1 MEHEPRYEY
10 ATFLWRLLALIID
23 QILLLIPVMIIALT
37 AGVMIGIFAP
47 NFDESAIEAGGNVI
61 GILVSWLYY
70 AIMESS
76 SKQATYGKL
85 ICGLQV
91 TDLNG
96 ERISFMRATGRHFA
110 KIISGIILLIG
121 YFMVLFTERKQGLHD
136 MMAGC
141 LVLKRSKSGHHA
153 QFNEAQPDL

>member
-1 MEHEPRYEY
+1 MENEQRYVY

-23 QILLLIPVMIIALT
+23 QLILLIPVMIVALT

-47 NFDESAIEAGGNVI
+47 NFDETAIEAGGNVI
-61 GILVSWLYY
+61 GILASWLYY

-76 SKQATYGKL
+76 GKQATYGKL
-85 ICGLQV
+85 ICGLKV

-110 KIISGIILLIG
+110 KIISGVILLIG
-121 YFMVLFTERKQGLHD
+121 YIMVLFTERKQGLHD

-141 LVLKRSKSGHHA
+141 LVLKRAKSGRHA
-153 QFNEAQPDL
+153 QFNEAQPGL

>member
-23 QILLLIPVMIIALT
+23 QIILLIPVMIVALT

-47 NFDESAIEAGGNVI
+47 NFDESAIEAGGNTI

-85 ICGLQV
+85 ICGLKV

-121 YFMVLFTERKQGLHD
+121 YFMVLFTERKQSLHD
-136 MMAGC
+136 LMAGC
-141 LVLKRSKSGHHA
+141 LVLKRTKSARHA
-153 QFNEAQPDL
+153 QFNESQPGL